1 MLSTL
6 HSVQL
11 QSPCTGRSMHSCIIR
26 TTSRHVRRQMSDNAI
41 SLSYKMRLLSLFR
54 HAYENVTITY
64 SFICRLIIGRRTQ
77 KNESLGYWVFSAKNR
92 LHLGAV
98 RDLPYDGINAYVE
111 GHKSGSEGVVYIRRS
126 SAFRRKQLQAF
137 QEHFK
142 LIAFPW
148 GEEKIVC

>member
-1 MLSTL
+1 
-6 HSVQL
+6 
-11 QSPCTGRSMHSCIIR
+11 
-26 TTSRHVRRQMSDNAI
+26 
-41 SLSYKMRLLSLFR
+41 
-54 HAYENVTITY
+54 
-64 SFICRLIIGRRTQ
+64 
-77 KNESLGYWVFSAKNR
+77 VFSAKNR

-126 SAFRRKQLQAF
+126 SAFRRKQLQDF